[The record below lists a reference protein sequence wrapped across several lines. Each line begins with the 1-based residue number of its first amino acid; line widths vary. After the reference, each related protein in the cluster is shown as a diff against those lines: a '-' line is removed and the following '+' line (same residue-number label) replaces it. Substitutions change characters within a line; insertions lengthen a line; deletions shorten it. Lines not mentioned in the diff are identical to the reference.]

1 MAPFVTL
8 RQRRFYDAQI
18 RICGGPGWATTQVYP
33 AREAVPDP
41 AKLFALA
48 QSVNEVHFFMVNHE
62 VFSLNAE
69 MP

>member
-1 MAPFVTL
+1 MK
-8 RQRRFYDAQI
+8 
-18 RICGGPGWATTQVYP
+18 ICGGPGWATTQVYP